1 MTCPSCGRSVPSG
14 SRICG
19 ACGTVLDT
27 ASAAVPVAGHPAVAG
42 WGATPPPAR
51 RRVGPGILAAAIALL
66 LVFAAIG
73 VVAAR
78 TVGARA
84 GARSP
89 EAAATGLL
97 AALDKQDLDRA
108 GGYLQG
114 SERQLAGVYAERLT
128 RVLANARNG
137 GATGGSLAAFDLT
150 ARDLR
155 FRRAAT
161 SGNGGVVVLE
171 AVEGTVGVRG
181 PNGVRIQVPV
191 AEARRQLANQTNGA
205 VDSLRLVTVRGSDD
219 RWYVWLFASSAEWGR
234 LASQAG
240 EADYGLLA
248 DDSRLPGAS
257 SPEQAVRGL
266 LDAAT
271 DGDVAK
277 AADRLV
283 NEEARVAAAYH
294 QPLFNRTPLG
304 KPGALFGGHSG
315 ARVRVQGLTT
325 RTEQLADGVVKVHLT
340 GGTVVPSGVPGA
352 RPEPIG
358 KAMDGKDPAM
368 VVVRQDGTWYPSL
381 LGTLAELAVV
391 QADRAG

>member
-14 SRICG
+14 SRTCG

-27 ASAAVPVAGHPAVAG
+27 ASAAAPIAGQPAVAG

-51 RRVGPGILAAAIALL
+51 RRVGPAVLAAATALL

-89 EAAATGLL
+89 EAAANGLL
-97 AALDKQDLDRA
+97 AALDKQDLGRA
-108 GGYLQG
+108 SGYLQG
-114 SERQLAGVYAERLT
+114 EERQLAGVYADRLSSA
-128 RVLANARNG
+128 LATARNG
-137 GATGGSLAAFDLT
+137 GGANGSLAAFDLT
-150 ARDLR
+150 AKDVRYRRVAGSRDG
-155 FRRAAT
+155 
-161 SGNGGVVVLE
+161 SVVVLE

-181 PNGVRIQVPV
+181 PNGVRIQLPV
-191 AEARRQLANQTNGA
+191 AEARRQLASRTNGA
-205 VDSLRLVTVRGSDD
+205 IDSLRMVTARGADD
-219 RWYVWLFASSAEWGR
+219 RWYVWLLASSAEWGR
-234 LASQAG
+234 LASQSG
-240 EADYGLLA
+240 EADYGMLA
-248 DDSRLPGAS
+248 DTNRLPGAA

-266 LDAAT
+266 LDAVS
-271 DGDVAK
+271 DGDITK

-283 NEEARVAAAYH
+283 SDEARVAAAYH
-294 QPLFNRTPLG
+294 QPLLNRTPLG
-304 KPGALFGGHSG
+304 KNLFAGHPG
-315 ARVRVQGLTT
+315 ARVRFEGLTT
-325 RTEQLADGVVKVHLT
+325 RTEQLADDVAKVYLT
-340 GGTVVPSGVPGA
+340 GGKVVPSGVPGA

-358 KAMDGKDPAM
+358 KAMDGKDAAL
-368 VVVRQDGTWYPSL
+368 VVVQQDGAWYPSL

>member
-14 SRICG
+14 SRTCG

-27 ASAAVPVAGHPAVAG
+27 ASAAPVTGQPAVAG

-51 RRVGPGILAAAIALL
+51 RRVGPGVLAAATALL

-73 VVAAR
+73 LVAAR

-89 EAAATGLL
+89 EAAANGLL

-108 GGYLQG
+108 SGYLQG
-114 SERQLAGVYAERLT
+114 EERQLAGVYAERLSSA
-128 RVLANARNG
+128 LATARNG
-137 GATGGSLAAFDLT
+137 AGASGSLAAFDLT
-150 ARDLR
+150 ARDVR
-155 FRRAAT
+155 YRRVAA
-161 SGNGGVVVLE
+161 SRDGSVVVLE

-181 PNGVRIQVPV
+181 PNGVRIQLPV

-205 VDSLRLVTVRGSDD
+205 VDSLRLVTARGADD
-219 RWYVWLFASSAEWGR
+219 RWYVWLLASSAEWGR
-234 LASQAG
+234 LASQSG
-240 EADYGLLA
+240 EADYGMLA
-248 DDSRLPGAS
+248 DTNRLPGAA

-266 LDAAT
+266 LDAVS
-271 DGDVAK
+271 DGDIAK

-283 NEEARVAAAYH
+283 SDEARVAAAYH
-294 QPLFNRTPLG
+294 QPLLNRTPLG
-304 KPGALFGGHSG
+304 KDLFAGHPG
-315 ARVRVQGLTT
+315 ARVRFEGLTT
-325 RTEQLADGVVKVHLT
+325 RTEQLTDDVAKVYLT
-340 GGTVVPSGVPGA
+340 GGKVVPSGVPGA

-358 KAMDGKDPAM
+358 KAMDGKDPAL
-368 VVVRQDGTWYPSL
+368 VVVHQDGAWYPSL